1 MGKVIKGILVASLF
15 AGGMI
20 LSSCS
25 NSPSDEELKQLSD
38 LKAEVSS
45 LEAKVLDKTKEKSA
59 LQKQID
65 EKNAKLQQCQ
75 SDQEAVKK
83 GLGK

>member
-1 MGKVIKGILVASLF
+1 MDKFIKGILVASLLTV
-15 AGGMI
+15 GLM

-45 LEAKVLDKTKEKSA
+45 LESKVVDKTKEKTT

>member
-1 MGKVIKGILVASLF
+1 MDKIIKGILVVSLLT
-15 AGGMI
+15 GGLM

-38 LKAEVSS
+38 LKVEVSS
-45 LEAKVLDKTKEKSA
+45 LESKVLDKTKEKAA

>member
-1 MGKVIKGILVASLF
+1 MDKIIKSILVASLL
-15 AGGMI
+15 GGGLI

-45 LEAKVLDKTKEKSA
+45 LESQVVNKTKEKST

>member
-1 MGKVIKGILVASLF
+1 MGKIIKSILVASLLT
-15 AGGMI
+15 GGLI

-45 LEAKVLDKTKEKSA
+45 LESQVVDKTKEKAA